1 MDTYS
6 QALGYGFWCN
16 KKCAQRKMAA
26 GIPPLGARRAT
37 KAQEA
42 ASDVLLAQTA
52 AQASASQQERRT
64 KTSWSPL
71 AVAGVVTAGLVG
83 IALMVV
89 IVKKAQK

>member
-1 MDTYS
+1 
-6 QALGYGFWCN
+6 
-16 KKCAQRKMAA
+16 MAA